1 MQAVVVYNNCLH
13 VKERRFHMNNSCTK
27 NFYIEKV
34 IKVKMREEDQFFEIG
49 DYNVGFYWDEYLGKN
64 GNEFYAIGLDK
75 FDGDKLIAHK
85 WLYVRKVNDETYPT
99 VWARL
104 HKETLLNELINRAD
118 NSVVT
123 I

>member
-1 MQAVVVYNNCLH
+1 
-13 VKERRFHMNNSCTK
+13 MNNSYTK

-49 DYNVGFYWDEYLGKN
+49 DYNVGFYWDEYLGNN
-64 GNEFYAIGLDK
+64 GNELYAIDLDK
-75 FDGDKLIAHK
+75 FDGDKRIAHK

-104 HKETLLNELINRAD
+104 HKETLLNKLINIAT